1 VTARITSSEAKIRHI
16 AGSSP
21 LSVVDEARELLKKYL
36 PRTRLIP
43 APSLM
48 RHAGSSVYLKLE
60 SELPTGSFKP
70 RGALYAL
77 ATNLKRRQIR
87 EVIASSTGNHGAAVA
102 YAAKELKVPATI
114 FLPENANPVKRQVIA
129 QLGARLVER
138 GRDLL
143 EVFNYAS
150 DYASSGEGI
159 YFLNDATDAD
169 LPAGPATIACEIVE
183 QLPEVDTVYAPMGD
197 TALIRGIAAA
207 LKQLSSGIR
216 IVGVQAERAPAYCLS
231 WNESRVVNTKSC
243 DTIADG
249 LATRTPNPQNVERI
263 RQLVDEV
270 RLVSDEEMLTAIRHL
285 LCQEHVVAEPAGAA
299 TTAAILAGS
308 VPGSHVVTLVTGS
321 NIAPDVLRRALCQGG
336 VPSWPNVGIS

>member
-1 VTARITSSEAKIRHI
+1 MISSREPKRRHTAR
-16 AGSSP
+16 SSP
-21 LSVVDEARELLKKYL
+21 LPAVDEARELLKKYL
-36 PRTRLIP
+36 PLTRLMP

-48 RHAGSSVYLKLE
+48 CHAGSSVYLKLE

-102 YAAKELKVPATI
+102 YAAKQLKVPATI
-114 FLPENANPVKRQVIA
+114 FLPENANPVKRQNIA

-138 GRDLL
+138 GRDLT
-143 EVFNYAS
+143 EVFKYAA
-150 DYASSGEGI
+150 DYESSAEGI

-183 QLPEVDTVYAPMGD
+183 QLPEVDTVYVPMGD

-207 LKQLSSGIR
+207 AKQLSSGIR
-216 IVGVQAERAPAYCLS
+216 IIGVQAERAPAYCLS
-231 WNESRVVNTKSC
+231 WSQGRVVNTEHC

-249 LATRTPNPQNVERI
+249 LATRTPNPQNVKAI

-270 RLVSDEEMLTAIRHL
+270 RLVSDEEMLDAIRHL
-285 LCQEHVVAEPAGAA
+285 LCQEHVVAEPSGAA
-299 TTAAILAGS
+299 TTAAIRAGS
-308 VPGSHVVTLVTGS
+308 VPGSNVVGLVTGS
-321 NIAPDVLRRALCQGG
+321 NIAPEVLRRAVCQGRRAG
-336 VPSWPNVGIS
+336 PAGVGIS